1 MYEHSIY
8 NIIKCTELYLYCIS
22 ADAGTKHVVDY
33 RTFTNAVFLCV
44 LPLHDVLLVVFYL
57 I

>member
-22 ADAGTKHVVDY
+22 ADAGTKMLQITE
-33 RTFTNAVFLCV
+33 RLQTLVFFVCSYIGC
-44 LPLHDVLLVVFYL
+44 FL